1 GADWPFGCRHQLDGG
16 LVIRRLGQPR
26 VRRAEMNL
34 PLLQISGLTVEGRTP
49 RGVWLPI
56 VRDISL
62 SVSRGEVVALIGE
75 SGAGKTT
82 VAPACLS
89 YSRPGTRVT
98 AGRITLEGV
107 DVLNLDARKR
117 RERRGKDVGYV
128 AQSAQAA
135 LNPAISLGEQVAEP
149 LVLHGVAT
157 AEEAR
162 GRAIALLR
170 RLDLPL

>member
-1 GADWPFGCRHQLDGG
+1 
-16 LVIRRLGQPR
+16 
-26 VRRAEMNL
+26 
-34 PLLQISGLTVEGRTP
+34 
-49 RGVWLPI
+49 
-56 VRDISL
+56 
-62 SVSRGEVVALIGE
+62 E

-82 VAPACLS
+82 VALACLS

-98 AGRITLEGV
+98 AGKITLEGV

-170 RLDLPL
+170 RLDLPFPKEFVRRYPHQASGGQQQRAMVAMGLVCTPKLLVLDEPTTALDVTTKIEAL